1 MLIIEVGIM
10 DNYNIN
16 HHFCYHI
23 IPFAFNKDYI
33 KAKNELNNRKNGED
47 KIWERKPFGV
57 GQKVFEHVK
66 KLICDNDEFNETIGI
81 RYELQDNLR
90 GGMGLPDNPKDKLVL
105 RVGKNNLKVEE
116 FEYYISKIHLYI
128 FETQIGFL
136 AFEICYDYD
145 NANLTKII
153 ESNYHIK
160 FIAQNIEAIYMTNN
174 DNINNKIDK
183 PVLMEDVI
191 NKLTEDLTV
200 STFFENGTV
209 LPKQAIVYN
218 SICLSDISPDKDF
231 IAKSIYEMRRLFK
244 NSYLPTVSDLNVNDN
259 EETLQLFEN
268 CYWAASLEG
277 IVNIYHL
284 TNKEETN
291 DFFTTIYQGA
301 TDSTYLYIYL
311 VALHQRY
318 ALLNYSII
326 ASKIKKNNNIGKED
340 LDIIKAIKSEKL
352 KFAYYNLRC
361 TFKNLSNITHQ
372 NKIYCL
378 IRKVLNIDDLWD
390 EVNNELLGLAQIL
403 EDYEEKIEKADE
415 KARKE
420 MERVRDKKEEKRL
433 NFLTIGVA
441 SLAAIFWLPSI
452 VVAFWDIIDRA
463 LYDKIP
469 FHDTWKLTI
478 SILLPIAF
486 IAVPIMIILI
496 TNYIML
502 RKNKLNN

>member
-1 MLIIEVGIM
+1 M

-23 IPFAFNKDYI
+23 IPFAFYKDYVE
-33 KAKNELNNRKNGED
+33 AKNDLNSKINGKD
-47 KIWERKPFGV
+47 KVWEKKPFGV

-66 KLICDNDEFNETIGI
+66 KLICDNDESNETIGI
-81 RYELQDNLR
+81 RYELKDNFR
-90 GGMGLPDNPKDKLVL
+90 SFMGLPDSPKEKLI
-105 RVGKNNLKVEE
+105 LKVSKDNSKIDE
-116 FEYYISKIHLYI
+116 FEYYIAKIHLYI

-136 AFEICYDYD
+136 AYEIGYDYD
-145 NANLTKII
+145 NINLTKII
-153 ESNYHIK
+153 EANYNIK
-160 FIAQNIEAIYMTNN
+160 FIVQNVEATYHRKKI
-174 DNINNKIDK
+174 DINNIS
-183 PVLMEDVI
+183 DVPI
-191 NKLTEDLTV
+191 SMKNVISKLTEDLGV
-200 STFFENGTV
+200 STFFENGTI

-218 SICLSDISPDKDF
+218 SVCLSDINPDKEF

-244 NSYLPTVSDLNVNDN
+244 NSYLPIANDLNVNDN

-284 TNKEETN
+284 TSNEETN

-301 TDSTYLYIYL
+301 ADNTYLYIYL

-326 ASKIKKNNNIGKED
+326 ASQIRKNNNIGKED
-340 LDIIKAIKSEKL
+340 LEIIRAIKQEKL

-372 NKIYCL
+372 NKVYCL

-390 EVNNELLGLAQIL
+390 EVNNELFGLAQIL
-403 EDYEEKIEKADE
+403 EDYEEKIEKAEE

-420 MERVRDKKEEKRL
+420 SERLRDKKEAKRF
-433 NFLTIGVA
+433 NFLAISVA
-441 SLAAIFWLPSI
+441 SLAAIFWLPNI
-452 VVAFWDIIDRA
+452 VLSSWDIIDRTT
-463 LYDKIP
+463 KSSIP
-469 FHDTWKLTI
+469 FQSTWKVFI
-478 SILLPIAF
+478 SILIPIAF
-486 IAVPIMIILI
+486 IAVPTIAILI
-496 TNYIML
+496 INFLIL
-502 RKNKLNN
+502 KKDKLNS